1 MSSIQLF
8 APAVSFLTL
17 SSIYYSFSS
26 LLNESVSHCYS
37 AASFMSDHKLR
48 NLPRATTLSAYDPLL
63 PPFADDVVVWTA
75 LPITNTC
82 PLDVVKSFVLE

>member
-1 MSSIQLF
+1 
-8 APAVSFLTL
+8 
-17 SSIYYSFSS
+17 
-26 LLNESVSHCYS
+26 
-37 AASFMSDHKLR
+37 MSDHKLR